1 MSLFKF
7 PVLLAF
13 TGVLFILG
21 VGLSRA
27 GNINRWEGGGLLS
40 AYLFYPITRSLT
52 PIACAIF
59 TAAQTR
65 TLELINKPSK
75 PNTKNIH
82 ALLLGIKESCRF

>member
-1 MSLFKF
+1 LIAPGPVDVTVISRDF

-40 AYLFYPITRSLT
+40 AYLFYQWTIYQSV
-52 PIACAIF
+52 I
-59 TAAQTR
+59 
-65 TLELINKPSK
+65 
-75 PNTKNIH
+75 
-82 ALLLGIKESCRF
+82 